1 MDKIE
6 FKVQSIGVEI
16 IEDLN
21 ITGEVGQILAANK
34 AKYIRTMQELN
45 ATFNVFCARL
55 IGAQF
60 EKVSIPT
67 LGMALKEAMEQLF
80 GLFET
85 DAVKVILYHKNRP
98 RFEDII
104 SRALNRYLNIL
115 TQRQKEKSEKSFVKY
130 EWEVPAD
137 RLYKEDNNVVV
148 DDVKNHALMPF
159 VQLRNA
165 SSPER
170 MFEAYLEANTEY
182 IDWWYKNGDS
192 GKQHYAVSYI
202 DESGTKALFYVDFV
216 IRMKNGQIFL
226 FDTKSIGSDA
236 DAPAKHNALID
247 YMASEENQ
255 DKHLKGGVII
265 ADGSNWKY
273 SPLKIENTTD
283 IINWDSFYPSDYK
296 E

>member
-1 MDKIE
+1 
-6 FKVQSIGVEI
+6 
-16 IEDLN
+16 
-21 ITGEVGQILAANK
+21 
-34 AKYIRTMQELN
+34 
-45 ATFNVFCARL
+45 
-55 IGAQF
+55 
-60 EKVSIPT
+60 
-67 LGMALKEAMEQLF
+67 MALKEAMEQLF

-85 DAVKVILYHKNRP
+85 DAVKVILYHKNR
-98 RFEDII
+98 RHFEDII

-115 TQRQKEKSEKSFVKY
+115 TQKQKEKSEKSFVKY

-137 RLYKEDNNVVV
+137 RLYKEENNVVV

-165 SSPER
+165 SSPE
-170 MFEAYLEANTEY
+170 
-182 IDWWYKNGDS
+182 
-192 GKQHYAVSYI
+192 
-202 DESGTKALFYVDFV
+202 ALFYVDFV

-226 FDTKSIGSDA
+226 FDTKSVGSDA
-236 DAPAKHNALID
+236 NAPAKHNALID
-247 YMASEENQ
+247 YMASEENR

-283 IINWDSFYPSDYK
+283 IINWDCFYPSYYK

>member
-1 MDKIE
+1 
-6 FKVQSIGVEI
+6 
-16 IEDLN
+16 
-21 ITGEVGQILAANK
+21 
-34 AKYIRTMQELN
+34 
-45 ATFNVFCARL
+45 
-55 IGAQF
+55 
-60 EKVSIPT
+60 
-67 LGMALKEAMEQLF
+67 MALKEAMEQLF

-98 RFEDII
+98 RFEDVI
-104 SRALNRYLNIL
+104 SRALNRYLTIL

-148 DDVKNHALMPF
+148 DNVKNHALMPF

-192 GKQHYAVSYI
+192 GKQHYAVSYV
-202 DESGTKALFYVDFV
+202 DGTGTKALFYVDFV

-226 FDTKSIGSDA
+226 FDTKSVGSDG

-255 DKHLKGGVII
+255 GKHLKGGVII

-283 IINWDSFYPSDYK
+283 IINWDCFYPSDYK